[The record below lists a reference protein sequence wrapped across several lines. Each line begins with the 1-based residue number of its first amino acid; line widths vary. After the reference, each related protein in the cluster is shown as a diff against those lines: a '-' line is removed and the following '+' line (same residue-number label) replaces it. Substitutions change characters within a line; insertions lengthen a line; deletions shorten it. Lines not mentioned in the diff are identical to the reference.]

1 MNITSII
8 TALTS
13 LIPAVLALL
22 NDPQFQAVV
31 KAVEGLLNQQVAAG
45 VPTATASQQAA
56 GLLTSAAMLHL
67 TGNPVTDFN
76 AWVASLKPSAVKVGP
91 ILNQPAVVGFTS

>member
-13 LIPAVLALL
+13 LLPAVLALL
-22 NDPQFQAVV
+22 NDPQFQAVI

-45 VPTATASQQAA
+45 VAPAAASQQAA

-76 AWVASLKPSAVKVGP
+76 AWVASLKPPAIKVGS
-91 ILNQPAVVGFTS
+91 ILNPPAVGGFTS